1 MNKAKTDA
9 IFLLTG
15 LMTAAGANKS
25 HPKLKLARSLIEEEQ
40 YIAAIYTAE
49 QIINHYP
56 QTSYARAAE
65 ELIEIIKSNYLEQRI
80 SLN

>member
-1 MNKAKTDA
+1 MNKEKTNA

-25 HPKLKLARSLIEEEQ
+25 HPTLRLARSLVEEEQ

-49 QIINHYP
+49 QIVDHYP
-56 QTSYARAAE
+56 QTSYAQAAQ
-65 ELIEIIKSNYLEQRI
+65 ELIEIIKSNYLKRDI
-80 SLN
+80 RLN